1 MAREVVTL
9 YTLFIDT
16 HDKNVLMILYKDG
29 KIISKENLETKNK
42 HSEVAMPTIDKLLKD
57 VNVDVSELGNVIV
70 VNGPGSF
77 TGVRIAV
84 TIAKTIAYALSIPI
98 RVIDALTI
106 LATGVNTDKKVVAIE
121 DRNGAFVGVFDSN
134 YNTLEPLQYMNK
146 SMYTEFNPNSDE
158 WIPNK
163 EIAEEL
169 NKQFSIEVDKRKI
182 VLSDAIKT
190 FGTHTVDVKLH
201 PETTGKLNVL
211 IANKD

>member
-16 HDKNVLMILYKDG
+16 HDKNVLIILYKDG

-42 HSEVAMPTIDKLLKD
+42 HSEVAMPTIDKVLKD
-57 VNVDVSELGNVIV
+57 VNVDVSELGSIVV

-77 TGVRIAV
+77 TGERIAV

-106 LATGVNTDKKVVAIE
+106 LATGVDTDTKLVAIE
-121 DRNGAFVGVFDSN
+121 DRNGAFVGMFDSN

-146 SMYTEFNPNSDE
+146 SMYTEF
-158 WIPNK
+158 K
-163 EIAEEL
+163 ENNDVNTLVDVDYEKVYEYVMTLKEL
-169 NKQFSIEVDKRKI
+169 NPHEVKP
-182 VLSDAIKT
+182 LYIK
-190 FGTHTVDVKLH
+190 GISALD
-201 PETTGKLNVL
+201 GKKN
-211 IANKD
+211 

>member
-16 HDKNVLMILYKDG
+16 HDKNVLIILYKDG

-42 HSEVAMPTIDKLLKD
+42 HSEVAMPTIDKVLKY
-57 VNVDVSELGNVIV
+57 VNVDVSELGSIVV

-77 TGVRIAV
+77 TGERIAV

-106 LATGVNTDKKVVAIE
+106 LATGVDTDKKVVAIE
-121 DRNGAFVGVFDSN
+121 DRNGAFVGMFDSN

-146 SMYTEFNPNSDE
+146 SMYTEF
-158 WIPNK
+158 K
-163 EIAEEL
+163 ENNDVNTLVDVDYEKVYEYVMTLKEL
-169 NKQFSIEVDKRKI
+169 NPHEVKP
-182 VLSDAIKT
+182 LYIK
-190 FGTHTVDVKLH
+190 GISALD
-201 PETTGKLNVL
+201 GK
-211 IANKD
+211 